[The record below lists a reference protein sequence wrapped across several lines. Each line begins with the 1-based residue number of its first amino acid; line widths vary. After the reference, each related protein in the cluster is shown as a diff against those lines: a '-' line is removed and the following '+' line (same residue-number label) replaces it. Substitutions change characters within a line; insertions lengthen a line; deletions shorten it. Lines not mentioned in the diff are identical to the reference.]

1 MAKKKAPAF
10 YAVHVGYK
18 PGVYDTWAECE
29 AQVKGYTGA
38 KHKKFATKSEAEQFA
53 RSGNAEIIDLVA
65 SGPSSSSKP
74 TIGQKRGVAEE
85 EDRTDDS
92 QPWKKQKVLPES
104 QPEGEGD
111 LVVYTDGSCRGNG
124 KSGSVAGIGVW
135 WGNGDDR
142 NLAERCPGDQTNNRA
157 ELVAIARLL
166 ESAPLDSKRRLIIK
180 TDSQYSINCLTSWL
194 HDWRKRNWKTASGGP
209 VKNVAVIK
217 YISTLLEYRI
227 LQGQKVDMK
236 YVEGHAGIEGNEG
249 ADRLANFGASLS
261 PLEERDW
268 LIAEEEYKKRIQKV
282 LENRQGDANDAHS
295 QEAAVEV
302 EVPAQVVESDPKESN
317 ATVKVTLPVSKKVKN
332 SLDEEELAQFAEAWL
347 DDEDLEDDLRS

>member
-1 MAKKKAPAF
+1 MAKKKTPAF

-18 PGVYDTWAECE
+18 PGIYDTWAECE

-65 SGPSSSSKP
+65 PGPSTSSKP
-74 TIGQKRGVAEE
+74 STGQKRGVAEE
-85 EDRTDDS
+85 EGRSEDS
-92 QPWKKQKVLPES
+92 HPRKKQKVLPES

-124 KSGSVAGIGVW
+124 KAGSVAGIGVW

-142 NLAERCPGDQTNNRA
+142 NLAERCPGEQTNNRA
-157 ELVAIARLL
+157 ELIAIARLL
-166 ESAPLDSKRRLIIK
+166 ESAPLDSERRLIIK
-180 TDSQYSINCLTSWL
+180 TDSQYSIKCLTLWL

-217 YISTLLEYRI
+217 YISTLLEHRI
-227 LQGQKVDMK
+227 LLGQKVDMK

-261 PLEERDW
+261 PVEERDW
-268 LIAEEEYKKRIQKV
+268 LTAEEEYREKIQTA
-282 LENRQGDANDAHS
+282 LENRQGDANDTLP
-295 QEAAVEV
+295 QEAVVAVEA
-302 EVPAQVVESDPKESN
+302 PAQKTKDP
-317 ATVKVTLPVSKKVKN
+317 P
-332 SLDEEELAQFAEAWL
+332 DEEELAQFAEAWL
-347 DDEDLEDDLRS
+347 DDEDLEKDLCS